1 MWPGRGGGFDTTSS
15 RPEGTLYSYFL
26 VHDQDQKFWFQ
37 VPYARVQNEQDST
50 ALFDSIQT
58 AWLSSLPG
66 YVTHQKI
73 EFQPE
78 YLSKQG
84 QYGSRPLA
92 YFDGATG
99 VQWKEAPVLSQAE
112 ARENQDRELQPQD
125 EEATPA
131 EIQVRAERERMLA
144 ASSKVGAVV
153 HDFSATPAAF
163 KILQPTQKAEEA
175 QVPRSLEANSVASQ
189 NP

>member
-1 MWPGRGGGFDTTSS
+1 M
-15 RPEGTLYSYFL
+15 
-26 VHDQDQKFWFQ
+26 HDQDQKFWFQ

-112 ARENQDRELQPQD
+112 ARENQGRELEPLD

-131 EIQVRAERERMLA
+131 EIQVRAERERMMA